1 MKVAYPQFQQVHFG
15 VRSTPPA
22 LMEDSFLGDS
32 GTSIVQVVCS
42 RVHSCRPRQLASHN
56 VVLSS
61 AAAVSQLPCRQL
73 YPLDLALS

>member
-1 MKVAYPQFQQVHFG
+1 MFIWLHWLHLAFGSVRREMKVAYPQFQQVHFG

-42 RVHSCRPRQLASHN
+42 RAQQQFPSCRVAS
-56 VVLSS
+56 ST
-61 AAAVSQLPCRQL
+61 
-73 YPLDLALS
+73 PLT